1 MPQIV
6 MTSLHET
13 VGRKGWAVY
22 NLPMMSPT
30 LLAGIIIS
38 MTCSPGA
45 TTGNDIWIKLKQM
58 KIVNFQNVWCNTKGQ
73 HVLISRAKEED
84 MITA

>member
-1 MPQIV
+1 MAIGSSTCRCRMPEKG
-6 MTSLHET
+6 MTSLYVPT
-13 VGRKGWAVY
+13 GRKGWPVY

-45 TTGNDIWIKLKQM
+45 TTGNDIWIKLKQNC
-58 KIVNFQNVWCNTKGQ
+58 I
-73 HVLISRAKEED
+73 LIF
-84 MITA
+84 